1 MPQTHLVE
9 PDKPVDLSAIPTCA
23 EMFSDDRSAAEREFR
38 QLRDELVELQRRL
51 YAQGTQRL
59 LVVFQAMDAGGK
71 DSTIRKV
78 FRGVNPQGVRVYSFK
93 KPSKEELAHDYLW
106 RIHKAMPPSGMIH
119 VFNRSHYEDIIVPAV
134 HHIVDKSVWGERF
147 EQINEFE
154 SYLAATGT
162 KILKFYLHISP
173 EEQKKRFLDRI
184 ERPEK
189 NWKFS
194 SEDLEKRKHWHDYMA
209 AFEEI
214 LSRCSKADAPWYVVP
229 ADQKWYRNLAIAR
242 TLVDTLETMNP
253 QFPLAEDDLQSIVI
267 E

>member
-23 EMFSDDRSAAEREFR
+23 EMFSDDRPAAEREFR

-78 FRGVNPQGVRVYSFK
+78 FRGVNPQGVRVYS
-93 KPSKEELAHDYLW
+93 
-106 RIHKAMPPSGMIH
+106 AMPPSGMIH

-209 AFEEI
+209 AFEKI
-214 LSRCSKADAPWYVVP
+214 LSRCSNAAAPWYVVT
-229 ADQKWYRNLAIAR
+229 ADQKWYRNLAISR

-253 QFPLAEDDLQSIVI
+253 QFPVAEDDLQSIVI

>member
-9 PDKPVDLSAIPTCA
+9 PDKPIDLSAIPTRA
-23 EMFSDDRSAAEREFR
+23 EMFCDDRQMAEREFR
-38 QLRDELVELQRRL
+38 QLRDELIELQRRL
-51 YAQGTQRL
+51 YAEGTQRL

-71 DSTIRKV
+71 DSSIRKV

-106 RIHKAMPPSGMIH
+106 RIHKAVPPNGMIH

-134 HHIVDKSVWGERF
+134 HGIADESVWRTRF

-154 SYLAATGT
+154 SFLAANGT
-162 KILKFYLHISP
+162 KILKFYLHLSP
-173 EEQKKRFLDRI
+173 DEQKKRFIDRL

-189 NWKFS
+189 HWKFS
-194 SEDLEKRKHWHDYMA
+194 SEDLEKRKHWNDYMQV
-209 AFEEI
+209 FEEI
-214 LSRCSKADAPWYVVP
+214 LGKCSKSVAPWYVIP

-242 TLVDTLETMNP
+242 TIVDSLENMNP
-253 QFPLAEDDLQSIVI
+253 QFPAPEDDISSIVVT
-267 E
+267 